1 MQRRFFY
8 LSGQPFVFLSADGS
22 GGKGPEEQA
31 TYALNKIKYEM
42 EGLGGSIDDLVRTT
56 TFFKNQECRPA
67 IGEVRKKMLPQATR
81 PASSSIIVHNY
92 LPEDTLVEIWAT
104 AILAGGKKHQKK
116 GVEFDPPRNYLKALR
131 VDGLLFL
138 SGRGGDAENIET
150 QTRQTFDTI
159 GKTLAELGSSWD
171 KLLQLTC
178 FIKNL
183 EWLDTVEMI
192 ARERKHPGPLPIDLV
207 PADEYARPEMLLE
220 VEATAYL

>member
-8 LSGQPFVFLSADGS
+8 LKGQPFVFLSADGS
-22 GGKGPEEQA
+22 GGKSPENEA
-31 TYALNKIKYEM
+31 TLALNKIKHEM

-92 LPEDTLVEIWAT
+92 LPEDTLVEYWAT
-104 AILAGGKKHQKK
+104 GILARGEKHQKE

-131 VDGLLFL
+131 VDDLLFL
-138 SGRGGDAENIET
+138 SGRGGNEKTIET
-150 QTRQTFDTI
+150 QTKQTFDTI
-159 GKTLAELGSSWD
+159 GETLAELGSSWD
-171 KLLQLTC
+171 KLLLLTC
-178 FIKNL
+178 FIKKV
-183 EWLDTVEMI
+183 EWLDTVEKI
-192 ARERKHPGPLPIDLV
+192 ARERKHAGPLAIDLV

-220 VEATAYL
+220 VEATAYV

>member
-1 MQRRFFY
+1 MQRKFFY
-8 LSGQPFVFLSADGS
+8 LNGQPFVFLSADGS
-22 GGKGPEEQA
+22 GGKSPEEEA
-31 TYALNKIKYEM
+31 TLALNKIKHEM

-92 LPEDTLVEIWAT
+92 LPEDTQVEIWAT
-104 AILAGGKKHQKK
+104 GILTRGKKHQKE

-131 VDGLLFL
+131 VDDLLFL
-138 SGRGGDAENIET
+138 SGRGGDEKTIET
-150 QTRQTFDTI
+150 QTRQTFDTV
-159 GKTLAELGSSWD
+159 GETLTELGSSWD
-171 KLLQLTC
+171 KLLLLTC
-178 FIKNL
+178 FIKKV
-183 EWLDTVEMI
+183 EWLDTVEKI
-192 ARERKHPGPLPIDLV
+192 ARERKHSGPLAVDLV

>member
-8 LSGQPFVFLSADGS
+8 LNGQPFVFLSADGS
-22 GGKGPEEQA
+22 GGKSPEEEA
-31 TYALNKIKYEM
+31 TLALNKIKHEM

-67 IGEVRKKMLPQATR
+67 IGEIRKKLLPQATR

-104 AILAGGKKHQKK
+104 GILARGKKHQKE

-138 SGRGGDAENIET
+138 SGRGGDEKNIEA
-150 QTRQTFDTI
+150 QTRQTLSTI
-159 GKTLAELGSSWD
+159 GETLAELGSSWD

-178 FIKNL
+178 FIKKV
-183 EWLDTVEMI
+183 EWLDTVEKI
-192 ARERKHPGPLPIDLV
+192 ARERKHPGPLVIDLV

>member
-8 LSGQPFVFLSADGS
+8 LNGQPFVFLSADGS
-22 GGKGPEEQA
+22 GGKSPEEQA
-31 TYALNKIKYEM
+31 TLALNKIKHDL

-92 LPEDTLVEIWAT
+92 LPEDTLVEFWAT
-104 AILAGGKKHQKK
+104 GILARGKKHQKE

-138 SGRGGDAENIET
+138 SGRGGDAKNIET

-183 EWLDTVEMI
+183 EWLDTVEKI
-192 ARERKHPGPLPIDLV
+192 ARERKHPGPLAIDLV

>member
-8 LSGQPFVFLSADGS
+8 LNGQPFVFLSADGS
-22 GGKGPEEQA
+22 GGKSPEEQA
-31 TYALNKIKYEM
+31 TFALNKIKHDL
-42 EGLGGSIDDLVRTT
+42 EGLGGSLEDLVRTT

-81 PASSSIIVHNY
+81 PASSSIIVLNY

-116 GVEFDPPRNYLKALR
+116 GVEFDPSRNYLKALR
-131 VDGLLFL
+131 VDDLLFL
-138 SGRGGDAENIET
+138 SGRGGDDKNIET
-150 QTRQTFDTI
+150 QTRQTLDII
-159 GKTLAELGSSWD
+159 GATLAELGSSLD
-171 KLLQLTC
+171 KLLMLTC
-178 FIKNL
+178 FIKKL
-183 EWLDTVEMI
+183 EWLDTVEKV
-192 ARERKHPGPLPIDLV
+192 AREHTHVGALPIDLV